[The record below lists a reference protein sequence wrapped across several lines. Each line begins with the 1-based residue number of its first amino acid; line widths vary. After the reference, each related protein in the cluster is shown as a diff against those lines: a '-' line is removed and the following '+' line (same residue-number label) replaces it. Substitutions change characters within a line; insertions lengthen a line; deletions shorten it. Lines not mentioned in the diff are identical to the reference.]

1 MVGSFRRNRAIWVG
15 GGFAAALLF
24 DVVTKWL
31 IINAVMV
38 PPRLIELTPFFNL
51 TLGFNTGVSFGMFQ
65 DFFIERPLLLAG
77 IKVVIAVA
85 LVVWAMRT
93 DRAIEATAFGLI
105 AGGAAGN
112 MICVHNVVAASATVG
127 LVNREGEII
136 RMTLIPM
143 TYYIVQGGFIGL
155 ALLAGGFNMWW
166 IAAVIWGSAVLLVMS
181 RNRGRASNPVAV
193 RS

>member
-1 MVGSFRRNRAIWVG
+1 MVSDRSAVRSQTDKVSKINDSGKPDENPSRIITRAGREKNGFRLCHSVFFSG
-15 GGFAAALLF
+15 AA
-24 DVVTKWL
+24 
-31 IINAVMV
+31 
-38 PPRLIELTPFFNL
+38 
-51 TLGFNTGVSFGMFQ
+51 G
-65 DFFIERPLLLAG
+65 AG
-77 IKVVIAVA
+77 TVVA
-85 LVVWAMRT
+85 LQ
-93 DRAIEATAFGLI
+93 AI
-105 AGGAAGN
+105 GGAAGN